1 MLGAMTTTLITGAN
15 KGLGFETA
23 RRLVGAGHDVW
34 VAARDRQRGR
44 AAAESIGARFVELD
58 VTDEAS
64 VATAVTTVSA
74 ETGLDVLVNNA
85 GIVGRHA
92 TVPETTAE
100 DLREVYE
107 TNVLGPVRVLQA
119 FRPLL
124 ERSDAPVVVN
134 VSSGMGSLA
143 ITSDPARVESKFVG
157 LAYPSSKSAL
167 NMLTSQWA
175 RAYPQMRIN
184 AVDPGYTATDFNHHS
199 GTQTVEEGAE
209 AIVRLAT
216 VGPGGPT
223 GTYQD
228 AAGSIPW

>member
-1 MLGAMTTTLITGAN
+1 MLSAMTTTLITGAN

-34 VAARDRQRGR
+34 VAARDRGRGR
-44 AAAESIGARFVELD
+44 AAAEALGARFVELD
-58 VTDEAS
+58 VTDDAS
-64 VATAVTTVSA
+64 VAAAVATVSA

-85 GIVGRHA
+85 GIVGRRA

-143 ITSDPARVESKFVG
+143 ITSDPARVESTFVG

-175 RAYPQMRIN
+175 RAYPEMRIN
-184 AVDPGYTATDFNHHS
+184 AVDPGYTATDFNRHS
-199 GTQTVEEGAE
+199 GTQTVQEGAE
-209 AIVRLAT
+209 AIVRMAT
-216 VGPGGPT
+216 VGPEGPT

-228 AAGSIPW
+228 AAGAIPW